1 MSAQTEPFRF
11 CKATD
16 PSHQMFID
24 YDVELLEA
32 LYLCLTGVEDA
43 DNIQAALCEEIRR
56 QPISW
61 TMCKQTLSQFL
72 DTFVEADAE
81 PLQVSFDQVVFC
93 VRNLIQADA
102 WPFLTKQPLKPDSLS
117 KVRLDEWESWY
128 ADLAVQLPGAWN
140 HVQVIPRIP
149 CRYKIVLHAYAGRR
163 RRGDIEWYMSAL
175 AKKHPDFIILTASV
189 DIVIDSQ
196 YGDIAKVETREFWLT
211 HIMSGHVVAFIGGP
225 PCNTWSKARNIEL
238 ADCHGP
244 RVVRSPEAPW
254 GLLSLR
260 LGELRQ
266 VMLGTLLLGFAFEYL
281 AALATRSGAGLLEHP
296 KDPER
301 PDYVSIWRLAILRM
315 LLTLPNMRLVSVS
328 QGLFGA
334 PSPKP
339 TTFLVL
345 GLKTLETELHRHL
358 LTGQLPSGTSIGKD
372 DSGNYRTAPLK
383 EYPPALCQAVATSMC
398 TDLTSIECGDF
409 GSPFDPPLDF
419 IRRCEEMRDDSFD
432 GWIGH
437 DG

>member
-1 MSAQTEPFRF
+1 MAL
-11 CKATD
+11 
-16 PSHQMFID
+16 SHQAAIETWLIIEGAPWWMG
-24 YDVELLEA
+24 ELVCRFGCSAAWSLESRSGHSTHPMQVQNRAPRLCREKKTGRHWMVYVSISQEASGFHHFDGLCWHCHWLPVRRHCQGWNSWILVDPYHEWTCRCVHWWTA
-32 LYLCLTGVEDA
+32 LQHMEQG
-43 DNIQAALCEEIRR
+43 
-56 QPISW
+56 
-61 TMCKQTLSQFL
+61 
-72 DTFVEADAE
+72 
-81 PLQVSFDQVVFC
+81 
-93 VRNLIQADA
+93 
-102 WPFLTKQPLKPDSLS
+102 
-117 KVRLDEWESWY
+117 
-128 ADLAVQLPGAWN
+128 
-140 HVQVIPRIP
+140 
-149 CRYKIVLHAYAGRR
+149 
-163 RRGDIEWYMSAL
+163 
-175 AKKHPDFIILTASV
+175 KKHWTCRLSWSESRSQPWSTMRAFVTA
-189 DIVIDSQ
+189 
-196 YGDIAKVETREFWLT
+196 
-211 HIMSGHVVAFIGGP
+211 
-225 PCNTWSKARNIEL
+225 TWWTPTSHAW
-238 ADCHGP
+238 HF
-244 RVVRSPEAPW
+244 
-254 GLLSLR
+254 
-260 LGELRQ
+260 
-266 VMLGTLLLGFAFEYL
+266 LLGFAFEYL